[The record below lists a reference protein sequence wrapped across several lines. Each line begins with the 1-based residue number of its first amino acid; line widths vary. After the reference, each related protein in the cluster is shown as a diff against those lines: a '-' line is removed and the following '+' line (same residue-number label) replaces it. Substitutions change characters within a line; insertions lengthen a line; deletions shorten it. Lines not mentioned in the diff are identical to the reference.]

1 MLLWTLREISK
12 TLSAPRNT
20 TLHQNQLTYFPKIAK
35 HTSLF
40 VKKDSQ
46 TREPPF
52 LNGCHGFIVFVFC
65 FPGTWIK
72 LSERRGNGDGNN
84 PIMLFG
90 EERLTFRNHRH
101 LISASLEPGEQG
113 ADLGMLQLVL
123 KHQGVFLET
132 EGSNQWA
139 VFSVVQFL

>member
-1 MLLWTLREISK
+1 MLLWTLREFSK
-12 TLSAPRNT
+12 TRSTLRST
-20 TLHQNQLTYFPKIAK
+20 TFHQNQPAYFPKIAK
-35 HTSLF
+35 HTLLF
-40 VKKDSQ
+40 VEKDSQ
-46 TREPPF
+46 TRESPF
-52 LNGCHGFIVFVFC
+52 LNGCHGFLVFVSC

-90 EERLTFRNHRH
+90 EERLTFRNHWR

-132 EGSNQWA
+132 EGSNQWE

>member
-1 MLLWTLREISK
+1 M
-12 TLSAPRNT
+12 
-20 TLHQNQLTYFPKIAK
+20 
-35 HTSLF
+35 F
-40 VKKDSQ
+40 V
-46 TREPPF
+46 
-52 LNGCHGFIVFVFC
+52 LC
-65 FPGTWIK
+65 FPGTWVK

-123 KHQGVFLET
+123 KHHGGF
-132 EGSNQWA
+132 
-139 VFSVVQFL
+139 FF